1 MVERSKG
8 TRREMWNIMVKK
20 KQSQASKK
28 NALQLAEHSDW
39 IGTIFSR
46 DIILMD

>member
-8 TRREMWNIMVKK
+8 TRREMWNIMVKIDRDK
-20 KQSQASKK
+20 LAKK